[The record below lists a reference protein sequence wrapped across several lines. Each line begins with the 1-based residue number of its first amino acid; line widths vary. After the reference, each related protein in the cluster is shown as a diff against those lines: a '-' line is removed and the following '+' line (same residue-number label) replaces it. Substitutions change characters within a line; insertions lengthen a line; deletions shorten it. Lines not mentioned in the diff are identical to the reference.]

1 MKTEEE
7 EASCLARAINNNILQ
22 VRVSDGMTV
31 SAARPCDRFIKF
43 LNPTATF
50 ESNWYGIHLE
60 VL

>member
-7 EASCLARAINNNILQ
+7 EASCLPTTISNNILQ

-31 SAARPCDRFIKF
+31 LVARPCDRFIKF

-50 ESNWYGIHLE
+50 E
-60 VL
+60 